1 MNFTDGSLSM
11 DGSLSNE
18 LLYDDDLC
26 ENITNHWLYFI
37 FTGYLL
43 PIISPK
49 VRNYFKELIN
59 SLKNNEISGKVVTL
73 TEFGFQKIQDIENN
87 DEMKNFILRL
97 CIQKNIVVDEESIG
111 KITWLFSGDSNEY
124 HESISQ
130 TWTKLNKVLEEL
142 NIKEMNKESLRP

>member
-1 MNFTDGSLSM
+1 MNFT

-18 LLYDDDLC
+18 LLYDDNLC

-87 DEMKNFILRL
+87 QEMKNFIIRL
-97 CIQKNIVVDEESIG
+97 CIERNIEFDDDTIQKIS
-111 KITWLFSGDSNEY
+111 WLFSGDSNEY

-130 TWTKLNKVLEEL
+130 TWKKLNNILNNLEIEQ
-142 NIKEMNKESLRP
+142 MNKNSIKP

>member
-1 MNFTDGSLSM
+1 MNFT

-18 LLYDDDLC
+18 LLYDDNLC

-59 SLKNNEISGKVVTL
+59 SLKNKEI
-73 TEFGFQKIQDIENN
+73 
-87 DEMKNFILRL
+87 
-97 CIQKNIVVDEESIG
+97 
-111 KITWLFSGDSNEY
+111 
-124 HESISQ
+124 
-130 TWTKLNKVLEEL
+130 
-142 NIKEMNKESLRP
+142 